1 VSDTVLERRSPNHYS
16 LSGPLT
22 FSTVPGL
29 YEEAGET
36 FLADAD
42 PARPV
47 ALELDAVGRC
57 DSAGLALLLEW
68 MRVGRERGLALR
80 FSGLPEQ
87 LETLMRVSDLD
98 DVLGALVQG

>member
-1 VSDTVLERRSPNHYS
+1 MSDTVLERRSPNRYS

-29 YEEAGET
+29 YDEAGEA

-42 PARPV
+42 PGQPV
-47 ALELDAVGRC
+47 ELELDAVGRC

-87 LETLMRVSDLD
+87 LDALMQVSDLD
-98 DVLGALVQG
+98 DVLGGLVQG